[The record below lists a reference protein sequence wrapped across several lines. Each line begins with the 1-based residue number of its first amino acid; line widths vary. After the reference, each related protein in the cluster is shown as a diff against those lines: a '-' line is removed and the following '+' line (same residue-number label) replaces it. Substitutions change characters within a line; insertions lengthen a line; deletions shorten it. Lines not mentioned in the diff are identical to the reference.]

1 MQLFLLA
8 PLLKWL
14 FCSLKVAIL
23 KENYLGSHYPHLS
36 GEDCRTTGIKE
47 PPFDKEVF
55 VKKQQLDWLE
65 NQNIS
70 LLVKIQKLQTPTSS
84 STIRSPQLSAGCL
97 MQDFQFTF

>member
-23 KENYLGSHYPHLS
+23 KESYLGGHYPHLS
-36 GEDCRTTGIKE
+36 GEDCRTATNKE
-47 PPFDKEVF
+47 QPFDKEVF
-55 VKKQQLDWLE
+55 LKKQQLDWLE

-70 LLVKIQKLQTPTSS
+70 LLVKMQKLQTPSS
-84 STIRSPQLSAGCL
+84 STIRSPQLSAGGL
-97 MQDFQFTF
+97 MQDFHFAF